1 MLTRCPACT
10 TTFRVTP
17 EQLKARAGKVR
28 CGKCQTVFN
37 ALDSLVETLPDPAVP
52 AHPVAPATARDGTPA
67 SSAAVGPSPQPP
79 APKVPAD
86 VALDILLEP
95 PTTSAPAADQSIVE
109 EIVLEALPSTPEGI
123 RDVAL
128 NAGLVAA
135 RETTEVP
142 GYDKWAEGAF
152 AGTVAVEVPGSRPR
166 WPFVLAALLLLVAL
180 AGQVAYQFRSEL
192 AVAAPSLRPMLQA
205 ACKALDCDIPLPRH
219 SEFVS
224 IEASDLQTD
233 PARNGVLTLT
243 ATLKNRA
250 PYAQAWP
257 LLELTLTDVQD
268 NALLRRVLQPNE
280 YLPAKVDPTVF
291 PPNADVAVH
300 LWLETKD
307 VVAAGYRLYVFYP

>member
-17 EQLKARAGKVR
+17 EQLKVRGGKVR

-37 ALDSLVETLPDPAVP
+37 ALDSLVETTA
-52 AHPVAPATARDGTPA
+52 AATPPPTATPA
-67 SSAAVGPSPQPP
+67 APSPTAQAPVQQPSAISSMP
-79 APKVPAD
+79 QAD
-86 VALDILLEP
+86 AALDILLEP
-95 PTTSAPAADQSIVE
+95 PTSAATAETDPVDTPEA
-109 EIVLEALPSTPEGI
+109 EALPTTPEAI
-123 RDVAL
+123 RDAAL

-152 AGTVAVEVPGSRPR
+152 STPVSVEVPGHHPR
-166 WPFVLAALLLLVAL
+166 WPFVLAALLLLIAL
-180 AGQVAYQFRSEL
+180 AGQFAYQFRSEL
-192 AVAAPSLRPMLQA
+192 AVAAPSLRPLLQS
-205 ACKALDCDIPLPRH
+205 ACDALDCDIPLPRQ

-233 PARNGVLTLT
+233 PARGGILTMT

-257 LLELTLTDVQD
+257 SLELTLTDVQD
-268 NALLRRVLQPNE
+268 NALLRRVLQPSE
-280 YLPAKVDPTVF
+280 YLPSKVDPTVF

-300 LWLETKD
+300 LWLEAKD
-307 VVAAGYRLYVFYP
+307 VSAAGYRLYVFYP